1 MTKFAQILPAIAM
14 IASAFATAPAQAQD
28 YPDKPVRLVV
38 GMAPGGSND
47 SIARLL
53 GAALQERLAQPFV
66 VENRPGANSTMATAE
81 IARAKPDGYNLML
94 VISSHV
100 TNTMLYPNLRYK
112 LSDFKPVT
120 VIADTPFLLVANPKF
135 PPNNVAEFVQHAK
148 AAKSPVD
155 FGTPG
160 LGSTQHIAM
169 ELMDQVAGTKMN
181 HIPYKGGAP
190 AQTDLI
196 AGVIP
201 AILATPTQSLPYI
214 RSGHLKPLGVTSKQ
228 RLTQLPDVP
237 TFAES
242 GLQDYEANVWF
253 GIVAPA
259 GTPDDV
265 IKVLNKEIVA
275 IIGSGQIKAK
285 LEEMGLNPVGS
296 TPQEFQALLE
306 SESEKWSKVIKDAK
320 IKLE

>member
-1 MTKFAQILPAIAM
+1 
-14 IASAFATAPAQAQD
+14 
-28 YPDKPVRLVV
+28 
-38 GMAPGGSND
+38 
-47 SIARLL
+47 
-53 GAALQERLAQPFV
+53 
-66 VENRPGANSTMATAE
+66 VENKPGANSTMATAE
-81 IARAKPDGYNLML
+81 LARAKPDGYNLML

-100 TNTMLYPNLRYK
+100 TNTMLYPNLHYK

-135 PPNNVAEFVQHAK
+135 PPNNVAEFVRYARS
-148 AAKSPVD
+148 AKSPID

-160 LGSTQHIAM
+160 AGSTQHIAM

-201 AILATPTQSLPYI
+201 VIFATPTQSLPYV
-214 RSGHLKPLGVTSKQ
+214 RSGHLKALGVTSQQ
-228 RLTQLPDVP
+228 RLPQLPDVP
-237 TFAES
+237 TLAES
-242 GLQDYEANVWF
+242 GLQGYEANVWF

-275 IIGSGQIKAK
+275 IIGTEQIKAK
-285 LEEMGLNPVGS
+285 LQEMGLNPVGS

-306 SESEKWSKVIKDAK
+306 SENDKWSKVIKNAN